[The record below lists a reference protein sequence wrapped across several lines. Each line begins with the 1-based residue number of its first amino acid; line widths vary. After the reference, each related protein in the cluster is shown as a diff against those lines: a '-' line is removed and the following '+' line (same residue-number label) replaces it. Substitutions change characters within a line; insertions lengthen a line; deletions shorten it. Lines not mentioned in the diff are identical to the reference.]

1 MKKRVYLLDELQ
13 PRFKGIIDPVT
24 AGLVVGGS
32 ALLGGL
38 NLFGQKSA
46 NDTNL
51 TAVRETN
58 QQNRELFN
66 EQLAFTEKM
75 WNQNNEY
82 NTPEAQRA
90 RYEAAGINPYMAL
103 GNINSGSATM
113 ASAPSAPQMQAGHVE
128 PLRYGDALGAAAK
141 DAILTY
147 DSLRMHDAQVSGQQL
162 QNKVLSAQANLANAK
177 AYEEL
182 LSLQRD
188 NRLKLRQSNLTDA
201 QKSNLEKEGQILDYQ
216 LKRLS
221 IESQYYDSIA
231 SANNESAVAQAEL
244 HRQTAINMQLQNQY
258 QNIFNRYFPKLT
270 SAQISSLAASA
281 SAAAESVN
289 ESKSRQR
296 LNKREEKVKYYQA
309 LGNNLD
315 NMIKRGQLK
324 LQDLSM
330 SQAELDAMKAG
341 YWLNEWKE
349 YPWVME
355 IDASIERLV
364 NSWSPFKFNFRTP

>member
-13 PRFKGIIDPVT
+13 PRFKEVIDPVT
-24 AGLVVGGS
+24 AGIVIGGS

-58 QQNRELFN
+58 RQNRELFN

-113 ASAPSAPQMQAGHVE
+113 ASTPSAPQMQAGHVE

-182 LSLQRD
+182 LSLQRN
-188 NRLKLRQSNLTDA
+188 NRLKLRQSNLSEV
-201 QKSNLEKEGQILDYQ
+201 QKVNLEKEGKVLDYQ

-231 SANNESAVAQAEL
+231 TANNESAVAQASL
-244 HRQTAINMQLQNQY
+244 HRQTAINMQLQNEY
-258 QNIFNRYFPKLT
+258 QRLFNHLFPKLT
-270 SAQISSLAASA
+270 YSQISSLSASA
-281 SAAAESVN
+281 AAAAESVN
-289 ESKSRQR
+289 ESESRQR
-296 LNKREEKVKYYQA
+296 LNTYEQKVKYYQA
-309 LGNNLD
+309 LGYEWDNL
-315 NMIKRGQLK
+315 IKSGQVK

-341 YWLNEWKE
+341 TYLQTYK
-349 YPWVME
+349 
-355 IDASIERLV
+355 
-364 NSWSPFKFNFRTP
+364 NSPNFYRFDFSLEHTLDLINPFKLRYPK

>member
-1 MKKRVYLLDELQ
+1 MKKRVYLLDEFQ
-13 PRFKGIIDPVT
+13 PRFKEVIDPVT
-24 AGLVVGGS
+24 AGIVVGGS

-113 ASAPSAPQMQAGHVE
+113 ASTPSAPQMQAGHVE

-162 QNKVLSAQANLANAK
+162 QNKVLSAEANLANAK

-188 NRLKLRQSNLTDA
+188 NRLKLRQSNLSEV
-201 QKSNLEKEGQILDYQ
+201 QKTNLEKEGEVLDYQ

-244 HRQTAINMQLQNQY
+244 HRQTAINMQLQNEY
-258 QNIFNRYFPKLT
+258 QRVLTRMYPKLT
-270 SAQISSLAASA
+270 YAQISSLAASA
-281 SAAAESVN
+281 AAAAESVN
-289 ESKSRQR
+289 ESKSRQK
-296 LNKREEKVKYYQA
+296 LNTYEQKVKYYQA
-309 LGNNLD
+309 LGYEID
-315 NMIKRGQLK
+315 NQLK
-324 LQDLSM
+324 HGNVKLQQLGM
-330 SQAELDAMKAG
+330 PAAELQAMKDG
-341 YWLNEWKE
+341 TWLNVYKNHSVFRAFDYSVEHT
-349 YPWVME
+349 
-355 IDASIERLV
+355 IDYI
-364 NSWSPFKFNFRTP
+364 NPFKNWMRK

>member
-1 MKKRVYLLDELQ
+1 MKKRVYLSDELQ
-13 PRFKGIIDPVT
+13 PRFKEIIDPVT
-24 AGLVVGGS
+24 AGIVVGGS

-58 QQNRELFN
+58 RQNRELFN

-75 WNQNNEY
+75 WNQTNEY

-103 GNINSGSATM
+103 GNINSGSAAM
-113 ASAPSAPQMQAGHVE
+113 ATTPSAPQMQAGRVE

-188 NRLKLRQSNLTDA
+188 NRLKLRQSNLSEQQRD
-201 QKSNLEKEGQILDYQ
+201 NLEKEGRVLDFN
-216 LKRLS
+216 LKRMQ
-221 IESQYYDSIA
+221 IESNYYDSIA
-231 SANNESAVAQAEL
+231 KSNNESAVAQAEL
-244 HRQTAINMQLQNQY
+244 HRQTAINMQLHNEY
-258 QNIFNRYFPKLT
+258 QRVLT
-270 SAQISSLAASA
+270 RMYPRLTYAQISSLAASA
-281 SAAAESVN
+281 AAAAESVN
-289 ESKSRQR
+289 ESKSRQS
-296 LNKREEKVKYYQA
+296 LNTYEQKVKYYQA
-309 LGNNLD
+309 LGYEIEN
-315 NMIKRGQLK
+315 QLK
-324 LQDLSM
+324 QGNVKLQQLGM
-330 SQAELDAMKAG
+330 PAAELQSMKDG
-341 YWLNEWKE
+341 TWLNVYKHHSIFRAFDYSLEHT
-349 YPWVME
+349 
-355 IDASIERLV
+355 IDYL
-364 NSWSPFKFNFRTP
+364 NPFKNWMRK